1 MKRFYQKIWALLT
14 VMLLAAALFS
24 GCAPETS
31 AAAAGLI
38 ISEVVSSNASSLA
51 DPVYGAADWIELYN
65 NSSAPISLKGY
76 GLSTSKNDPYAYTFP
91 DVTLGAGGVF
101 DRFLLQ
107 NAKGAAGRC
116 AVHRL

>member
-1 MKRFYQKIWALLT
+1 MRTVLLNESGRAKNEKILSKNMGAINCN
-14 VMLLAAALFS
+14 VV
-24 GCAPETS
+24 GCGAVFRLRAETS

-91 DVTLGAGGVF
+91 DVTLGARGSI
-101 DRFLLQ
+101 
-107 NAKGAAGRC
+107 
-116 AVHRL
+116 